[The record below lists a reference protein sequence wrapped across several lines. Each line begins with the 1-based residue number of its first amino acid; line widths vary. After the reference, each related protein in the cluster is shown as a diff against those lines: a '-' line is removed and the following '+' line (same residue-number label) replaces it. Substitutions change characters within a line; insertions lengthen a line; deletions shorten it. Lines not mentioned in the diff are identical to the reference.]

1 MDLKEEDICFRT
13 LLQRLMT
20 ELVSDKVKRDE
31 ASCAAA
37 QAGTRAK
44 QDLAKEAREAR
55 KLLALERSQQRQQA
69 DPNYFKKREEAN
81 ESGKTAAE
89 EKRAATAAAA
99 VAAAAAAAAAAAGD
113 QLTNDEEEEEH
124 GEGGD
129 PFAEA
134 DPFRS
139 YVDKS
144 RSKIYIR

>member
-20 ELVSDKVKRDE
+20 ELVSDKGKRDE

-37 QAGTRAK
+37 QADTRAK

-81 ESGKTAAE
+81 ESGKNAAE
-89 EKRAATAAAA
+89 EKRVAKAT
-99 VAAAAAAAAAAAGD
+99 AAAAAAAAAGVEGSD
-113 QLTNDEEEEEH
+113 QLANEEEEEEK
-124 GEGGD
+124 GEGG
-129 PFAEA
+129 PISEA